1 MGRKRS
7 LRKSITCAV
16 IVVIVL
22 SSGVAYGQSEI
33 LRDAI
38 YPVGKLAPRDSSPN

>member
-38 YPVGKLAPRDSSPN
+38 YPSVNSRRGTPVRN